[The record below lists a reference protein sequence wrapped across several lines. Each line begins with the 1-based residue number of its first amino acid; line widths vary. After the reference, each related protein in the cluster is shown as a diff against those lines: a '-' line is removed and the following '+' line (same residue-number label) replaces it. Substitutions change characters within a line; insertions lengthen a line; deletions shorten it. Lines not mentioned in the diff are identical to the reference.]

1 MSSID
6 DDLLCLICQ
15 LPLREPVLTRC
26 GHRFCRQCLEKHL
39 ARFAPV
45 YLYFIVTHQCKLRS
59 IHRLKN
65 FDKIYIFLL
74 KRACNES
81 VMTSPR
87 KHNIVER

>member
-1 MSSID
+1 MEISVENSH
-6 DDLLCLICQ
+6 
-15 LPLREPVLTRC
+15 LPSGYGEW
-26 GHRFCRQCLEKHL
+26 HL